1 MTAKPGLLAR
11 SLELRLLVPLAITIA
26 VAFAIH
32 AALGYWGVREELRRF
47 IRADL
52 ARSTS
57 LIRNATHDGMLLN
70 RLDEV
75 QSRIESLGSS
85 AGFTAIRVYS
95 KDGRIALT
103 SDQQERGR
111 IVPISSEECVVC
123 HVNGERTG
131 SKVLQNAD
139 LVHERDGHESQRSL
153 SVITNEARC
162 SALDCH
168 PPPAHRP
175 VLGVLDVQMTM
186 APFDEAINR
195 ARQQVG
201 TTTILLIMT
210 TGLIVALFIR
220 RLIHE
225 PVERLHEGTQRIA
238 AGDLHTNIDVP
249 GHHDLAQLAGAFNGM
264 VKELRGAREELA
276 EWSRTLERRVEEKT
290 QELRQA
296 QRRMTQV
303 ETMASLGKLSATVA
317 HELNNPLS
325 GILAY
330 ARLTRRELG
339 EQTIAPDALAQID
352 SYLML
357 IDRESLRC
365 SEIVKNLLVFA
376 RGQNVRTT
384 MASINQIVEN
394 SLMLVRHH
402 LEMHKIRLE
411 STPLEGDPTIVAD
424 QGQIQQAV
432 LALLMNAIEAM
443 HGLKDRPAVL
453 AVRLRGDAERVEL
466 SIQDTGVGIAPE
478 LLPHIFEPFVTTKGE
493 TSGVGLGLAVVYGV
507 IHAHGGGITVESTP
521 GMGTM
526 FTVWLPRRRTESPR
540 APCTGDADP
549 SIARRG
555 EPAAAINGA
564 GEETIA

>member
-1 MTAKPGLLAR
+1 MFAKPGLLSR

-26 VAFAIH
+26 VALAIH
-32 AALGYWGVREELRRF
+32 AAIGYWGVREELKRF

-70 RLDEV
+70 RMSEV

-85 AGFTAIRVYS
+85 SGFTAIRVYS
-95 KDGRIALT
+95 KDGRVALT
-103 SDQQERGR
+103 ANAQERGR
-111 IVPISSEECVVC
+111 VISITSPDCAAC
-123 HVNGERTG
+123 HINGAETG
-131 SKVLQNAD
+131 QQVLRA
-139 LVHERDGHESQRSL
+139 VEMPVMGDGHEGQRSL
-153 SVITNEARC
+153 SVIMNEASC
-162 SALDCH
+162 SSLECH

-186 APFDEAINR
+186 APFDEAIDR
-195 ARQQVG
+195 ARAQLG

-210 TGLIVALFIR
+210 AGLIVALFIR

-238 AGDLHTNIDVP
+238 AGDLQTRIEVP
-249 GHHDLAQLAGAFNGM
+249 GQHDLAQLADAFNGM
-264 VKELRGAREELA
+264 VNDLRGAREELA

-296 QRRMTQV
+296 QKRMTQV

-317 HELNNPLS
+317 HELNNPLG

-330 ARLTRRELG
+330 ARLTRRELS
-339 EQTIAPDALAQID
+339 EQAIAPSELAQID
-352 SYLML
+352 SYLAL
-357 IDRESLRC
+357 IDRESVRC

-376 RGQNVRTT
+376 RGQSVRTR
-384 MASINQIVEN
+384 MVSINEIVQN

-411 STPLEGDPTIVAD
+411 TTLLSDEPTIVAD

-443 HGLKDRPAVL
+443 HGLKDREAVL
-453 AVRLRGDAERVEL
+453 SVRLRGEAERVEF

-507 IHAHGGGITVESTP
+507 VHAHGGEITVQSTP
-521 GMGTM
+521 GVGTT
-526 FTVWLPRRRTESPR
+526 FTVWLPRRREESP
-540 APCTGDADP
+540 T
-549 SIARRG
+549 SS
-555 EPAAAINGA
+555 AASNDVVPGSRHEMP
-564 GEETIA
+564 GTRNSNSREENKS

>member
-1 MTAKPGLLAR
+1 MFAKPGLFSR

-26 VAFAIH
+26 VALAIH
-32 AALGYWGVREELRRF
+32 AVIGYWGVREELKRF

-52 ARSTS
+52 ARSTT

-70 RLDEV
+70 RMSEV
-75 QSRIESLGSS
+75 QSRIENLGSS
-85 AGFTAIRVYS
+85 SGFTAIRVYS

-103 SDQQERGR
+103 ADRSERGR
-111 IVPISSEECVVC
+111 VIPITDKECTACHIEGEET
-123 HVNGERTG
+123 GEG
-131 SKVLQNAD
+131 VLRSVEMPV
-139 LVHERDGHESQRSL
+139 LGDGHEGQRSL
-153 SVITNEARC
+153 SVIMNEASC
-162 SALDCH
+162 SSLDCH

-195 ARQQVG
+195 ARQQLG

-210 TGLIVALFIR
+210 AGVIVAIFIR

-238 AGDLHTNIDVP
+238 AGDLHTTIDVS
-249 GHHDLAQLAGAFNGM
+249 GQHDLAQLAGAFNGM
-264 VKELRGAREELA
+264 VKDLRGAREELG

-317 HELNNPLS
+317 HELNNPLG

-330 ARLTRRELG
+330 ARLTRRELA
-339 EQTIAPDALAQID
+339 EQGLEPGVFAQID
-352 SYLML
+352 SYLRL
-357 IDRESLRC
+357 IDRESVRC

-376 RGQNVRTT
+376 RGQSVRTK
-384 MASINQIVEN
+384 MVSINEIVDN

-411 STPLEGDPTIVAD
+411 ASLLDSDPTIVAD

-432 LALLMNAIEAM
+432 LALLMNSIESM
-443 HGLKDRPAVL
+443 HGLKERPAVL
-453 AVRLRGDAERVEL
+453 TVRMRGDADRVEF
-466 SIQDTGVGIAPE
+466 SVQDTGVGIAPE

-507 IHAHGGGITVESTP
+507 VHGHGGEITVQSKVGE
-521 GMGTM
+521 GTM
-526 FTVWLPRRRTESPR
+526 FTVWLPRRRE
-540 APCTGDADP
+540 APGTVGGDGGKEKG
-549 SIARRG
+549 S
-555 EPAAAINGA
+555 
-564 GEETIA
+564 

>member
-1 MTAKPGLLAR
+1 MFAKPGLLAR

-26 VAFAIH
+26 VALAIH
-32 AALGYWGVREELRRF
+32 AVLGYWGVREELKRF
-47 IRADL
+47 IRSDL

-70 RLDEV
+70 RMSEV
-75 QSRIESLGSS
+75 QSRIENLGSS

-103 SDQQERGR
+103 ADAHERGR
-111 IVPISSEECVVC
+111 VVPITNEECAAC
-123 HVNGERTG
+123 HLNGAQTGER
-131 SKVLQNAD
+131 VLRNAEMP
-139 LVHERDGHESQRSL
+139 VVGDGHEGLRSL
-153 SVITNEARC
+153 SVIMNEPSC

-175 VLGVLDVQMTM
+175 VIGVLDVQMTM

-195 ARQQVG
+195 ARAQLG

-210 TGLIVALFIR
+210 AGVIVAIFIR

-238 AGDLHTNIDVP
+238 AGDLQTRIDVP
-249 GHHDLAQLAGAFNGM
+249 GQHDLAQLAGAFNGM
-264 VKELRGAREELA
+264 VRDLRGAREELA

-296 QRRMTQV
+296 QKRMTQV

-317 HELNNPLS
+317 HELNNPLG

-330 ARLTRRELG
+330 ARLTRRELA
-339 EQTIAPDALAQID
+339 EQALAPDAFAQLD
-352 SYLML
+352 SYLTL
-357 IDRESLRC
+357 IDRESVRC

-376 RGQNVRTT
+376 RGQSVRTKMT
-384 MASINQIVEN
+384 SINEIVEN

-402 LEMHKIRLE
+402 LEMHKVHMDTTL
-411 STPLEGDPTIVAD
+411 LDGDPTIVAD
-424 QGQIQQAV
+424 QGQVQQAV

-453 AVRLRGDAERVEL
+453 TVRMRGDADRVDF

-493 TSGVGLGLAVVYGV
+493 ASGVGLGLSVVYGV
-507 IHAHGGGITVESTP
+507 IHGHGGEITVQSTV
-521 GMGTM
+521 GVGTT
-526 FTVWLPRRRTESPR
+526 FSVWLPRRRAETPM
-540 APCTGDADP
+540 ATGASNAASSNARGDSDA
-549 SIARRG
+549 ANKG
-555 EPAAAINGA
+555 NA
-564 GEETIA
+564 GQEAKA

>member
-1 MTAKPGLLAR
+1 MSTKLGLLAR

-26 VAFAIH
+26 VALAIH
-32 AALGYWGVREELRRF
+32 AAIGYWGVREELKRF

-70 RLDEV
+70 RMSEV

-103 SDQQERGR
+103 ANAQERGR
-111 IVPISSEECVVC
+111 AISITSPDCVAC
-123 HVNGERTG
+123 HINGAETG
-131 SKVLQNAD
+131 QQVLRSVE
-139 LVHERDGHESQRSL
+139 LPVMGDGHEGQRSL
-153 SVITNEARC
+153 SVIMNEASC
-162 SALDCH
+162 SSLDCH

-186 APFDEAINR
+186 APFDEAIDR
-195 ARQQVG
+195 ARAQLG

-210 TGLIVALFIR
+210 TGLIAALFIR

-238 AGDLHTNIDVP
+238 AGDLQTQIEVP
-249 GHHDLAQLAGAFNGM
+249 GQHDLAQLAGAFNGM
-264 VKELRGAREELA
+264 VNDLRGAREELA

-296 QRRMTQV
+296 QKRMTQV

-317 HELNNPLS
+317 HELNNPLG

-330 ARLTRRELG
+330 ARLTRRELS
-339 EQTIAPDALAQID
+339 EQAIAPSELAQID
-352 SYLML
+352 SYLAL
-357 IDRESLRC
+357 IDRESVRC

-376 RGQNVRTT
+376 RGQSVRTK
-384 MASINQIVEN
+384 MVSINEIVQN

-402 LEMHKIRLE
+402 LEMHKIRLA
-411 STPLEGDPTIVAD
+411 STPFSGDPTIVAD

-443 HGLKDRPAVL
+443 HGLKDREAVL
-453 AVRLRGDAERVEL
+453 SVRIHGDAERVEF
-466 SIQDTGVGIAPE
+466 SIQDTGAGIAHE

-507 IHAHGGGITVESTP
+507 VHAHGGEITVQSTP
-521 GMGTM
+521 GVGTT
-526 FTVWLPRRRTESPR
+526 FTVWLPRRREESPNSSAASDDVEPGSR
-540 APCTGDADP
+540 REKPATGMSNPGQENNA
-549 SIARRG
+549 
-555 EPAAAINGA
+555 
-564 GEETIA
+564 

>member
-1 MTAKPGLLAR
+1 M
-11 SLELRLLVPLAITIA
+11 PLAITIA
-26 VAFAIH
+26 IAFAIH

-95 KDGRIALT
+95 KDGRVALT
-103 SDQQERGR
+103 SNQQERGR
-111 IVPISSEECVVC
+111 VVPITSQECVVC
-123 HVNGERTG
+123 HVNGERNG
-131 SKVLQNAD
+131 STVLQNAD
-139 LVHERDGHESQRSL
+139 LVHERDGHESLRSL

-195 ARQQVG
+195 ARQQLG

-238 AGDLHTNIDVP
+238 AGDLHTAIDVP
-249 GHHDLAQLAGAFNGM
+249 GQHDLAQLAGAFNGM
-264 VKELRGAREELA
+264 VKDLRGAREELA
-276 EWSRTLERRVEEKT
+276 DWSRTLERRVEEKT

-330 ARLTRRELG
+330 ARLTRRELS
-339 EQTIAPDALAQID
+339 EQAGGLRDLSQID
-352 SYLML
+352 SYLAL

-376 RGQNVRTT
+376 RGQSVRTT
-384 MASINQIVEN
+384 MASINEIVEN

-411 STPLEGDPTIVAD
+411 SKLLEGDPTIVAD

-443 HGLKDRPAVL
+443 HGLKERPAVL
-453 AVRLRGDAERVEL
+453 TARVRGDAERVEL
-466 SIQDTGVGIAPE
+466 SIQDTGVGISPD
-478 LLPHIFEPFVTTKGE
+478 LLPHVFEPFVTTKGDA
-493 TSGVGLGLAVVYGV
+493 SGVGLGLAVVYGV
-507 IHAHGGGITVESTP
+507 IHGHGGEITVQSTP
-521 GMGTM
+521 GVGTT
-526 FTVWLPRRRTESPR
+526 FTVWLPRRRAGTPIAPGADDVAPSSVPSNARVAVSSGATEEAS
-540 APCTGDADP
+540 T
-549 SIARRG
+549 
-555 EPAAAINGA
+555 
-564 GEETIA
+564 

>member
-1 MTAKPGLLAR
+1 MSAKPGLLAR

-26 VAFAIH
+26 VALAIH
-32 AALGYWGVREELRRF
+32 AAIGYWGVREELKRF

-70 RLDEV
+70 RMSEV

-95 KDGRIALT
+95 KDGRVALT
-103 SDQQERGR
+103 ANAQERGR
-111 IVPISSEECVVC
+111 VISITSPDCVAC
-123 HVNGERTG
+123 HINGAQTG
-131 SKVLQNAD
+131 QQVLRSVE
-139 LVHERDGHESQRSL
+139 LPVIGDGHEGQRSL
-153 SVITNEARC
+153 SVIMNEASC
-162 SALDCH
+162 SSLECH

-186 APFDEAINR
+186 APFDEAIDR
-195 ARQQVG
+195 ARAQLG

-210 TGLIVALFIR
+210 AGLIVALFIR

-238 AGDLHTNIDVP
+238 AGDLQTQIEVP

-264 VKELRGAREELA
+264 VNDLRGAREELA

-290 QELRQA
+290 RELRQA
-296 QRRMTQV
+296 QKRMTQV

-317 HELNNPLS
+317 HELNNPLG
-325 GILAY
+325 GILTY
-330 ARLTRRELG
+330 ARLTRRELS
-339 EQTIAPDALAQID
+339 EQAIAPGELAQID
-352 SYLML
+352 SYLAL
-357 IDRESLRC
+357 IDRESVRC

-376 RGQNVRTT
+376 RGQSVRTK
-384 MASINQIVEN
+384 MVSINEIVQN

-402 LEMHKIRLE
+402 LQMHKIRLE
-411 STPLEGDPTIVAD
+411 TTLLSGDPTIVAD

-432 LALLMNAIEAM
+432 LALLMNASEAM
-443 HGLKDRPAVL
+443 HDLKDREAVL
-453 AVRLRGDAERVEL
+453 SVRIHGDAERVEF

-507 IHAHGGGITVESTP
+507 VHAHGGEITVHSTP
-521 GMGTM
+521 GVGTT
-526 FTVWLPRRRTESPR
+526 FTVWLPRSRAESPTASAVSDVAVPGSR
-540 APCTGDADP
+540 HEAPTGKCE
-549 SIARRG
+549 S
-555 EPAAAINGA
+555 
-564 GEETIA
+564 GEENNA

>member
-1 MTAKPGLLAR
+1 MFAKPGLFSR

-26 VAFAIH
+26 VALAIH
-32 AALGYWGVREELRRF
+32 AVIGYWGVREELKRF

-52 ARSTS
+52 ARSTT

-70 RLDEV
+70 RMSEV
-75 QSRIESLGSS
+75 QSRIENLGSS
-85 AGFTAIRVYS
+85 SGFTAIRVYS

-103 SDQQERGR
+103 ADRSERGR
-111 IVPISSEECVVC
+111 VIPITDKECTACHIEGEET
-123 HVNGERTG
+123 GEG
-131 SKVLQNAD
+131 VLRSVEMPV
-139 LVHERDGHESQRSL
+139 LGDGHEGQRSL
-153 SVITNEARC
+153 SVIMNEASC
-162 SALDCH
+162 SSLDCH

-195 ARQQVG
+195 ARQQLG

-210 TGLIVALFIR
+210 AGVIVAIFIR

-238 AGDLHTNIDVP
+238 AGDLHTTIDVS
-249 GHHDLAQLAGAFNGM
+249 GQHDLAQLAGAFNGM
-264 VKELRGAREELA
+264 VKDLRGAREELG

-317 HELNNPLS
+317 HELNNPLG

-330 ARLTRRELG
+330 ARLTRRELA
-339 EQTIAPDALAQID
+339 EQGLEPGVFAQID
-352 SYLML
+352 SYLRL
-357 IDRESLRC
+357 IDRESVRC

-376 RGQNVRTT
+376 RGQSVRTK
-384 MASINQIVEN
+384 MVSINEIVDN

-411 STPLEGDPTIVAD
+411 ASLLDGDPTIVAD

-432 LALLMNAIEAM
+432 LALLMNSIESM
-443 HGLKDRPAVL
+443 HGLKERPAVL
-453 AVRLRGDAERVEL
+453 TVRMRGDADRVEF
-466 SIQDTGVGIAPE
+466 SVQDTGVGIAPE

-507 IHAHGGGITVESTP
+507 VHGHGGEITVQSKVGE
-521 GMGTM
+521 GTM
-526 FTVWLPRRRTESPR
+526 FTVWLPRRRE
-540 APCTGDADP
+540 APGTVGGDGGKEKG
-549 SIARRG
+549 S
-555 EPAAAINGA
+555 
-564 GEETIA
+564 